1 MTEKP
6 NLHFVVDV
14 EKKIQNKN
22 IRNADSSIL
31 NNNQFERE
39 RERERERDRRFLRTS
54 TARGSCHGFCMV
66 P

>member
-39 RERERERDRRFLRTS
+39 RERERER
-54 TARGSCHGFCMV
+54 AREREIVGS
-66 P
+66 